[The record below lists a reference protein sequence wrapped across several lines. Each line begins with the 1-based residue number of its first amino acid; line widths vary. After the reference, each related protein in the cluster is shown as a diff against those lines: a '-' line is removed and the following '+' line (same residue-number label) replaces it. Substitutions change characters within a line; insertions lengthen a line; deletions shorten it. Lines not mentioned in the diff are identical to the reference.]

1 MIAVSLML
9 FALIQCS
16 QSCRSTTDCTETDV
30 IPNDPVVTAPS
41 LTVEQAE
48 ILNNLYQ
55 ELMQLPCDERRER
68 IYNTTVPPINL
79 TESQGLALLDL
90 YPEYFKNR
98 SDTGDV
104 SNKTGSSFLSE
115 RAAATSNVCSFEPI
129 EVVYNLALDAN
140 GDPVYIPQIVTEN
153 PPYYVLHQTFQEYLC
168 ASDQCA
174 PGLSCQCL
182 HELGH
187 SDRSIVSYLN
197 ATPSECASGGLGCRF
212 YVQPIMLTDCSA
224 YLIM

>member
-16 QSCRSTTDCTETDV
+16 LSCRSTTDCTETDV
-30 IPNDPVVTAPS
+30 IPNVASAPLLTA
-41 LTVEQAE
+41 EQAK
-48 ILNNLYQ
+48 ILNNLYK

-79 TESQGLALLDL
+79 TESQGRALLDL
-90 YPEYFKNR
+90 YPEYFR
-98 SDTGDV
+98 SDTGKISS
-104 SNKTGSSFLSE
+104 SNTESCLFLSE
-115 RAAATSNVCSFEPI
+115 KAAATSNVCSFEPI